1 MSRLGATADDD
12 GPFVRRN
19 PDRLTSTGV
28 VDVTK
33 LFVSALLVT
42 TALAQQPTLAKPPP
56 SRVELSG
63 HNAIGKPSRTPKRP
77 ISMPFELR
85 NNLIVMNTTVNGRR
99 QRAVLDSGSGGLI
112 VDQTFA
118 RKSGLVEG
126 DVLGH
131 AAGGGEQAQ
140 QLRPVVVPKLTVGPL
155 RFKNLGGYSMSLS
168 QLSASKKIG
177 FRIDL
182 IVGAPA
188 FKYGMVAVDYARHRV
203 TFGPSAS
210 GPACAA
216 PIPLTIVNNVPVV
229 EVRMRPT
236 PDAAPIPL
244 KLVVDLGTLNN
255 AVMLGGP
262 FVRSEAGKALI
273 RSGVP
278 QQVGHGTG
286 GKVQG
291 AVARIAEFQIGASQT
306 SNLEVAL
313 TSGVAAFE
321 AGFVDGS
328 LGVPFWQG
336 GVITF
341 DYQAGALCIET

>member
-1 MSRLGATADDD
+1 MTRLFIG
-12 GPFVRRN
+12 
-19 PDRLTSTGV
+19 
-28 VDVTK
+28 
-33 LFVSALLVT
+33 ALLVS
-42 TALAQQPTLAKPPP
+42 TALAQQPALAKTAPVAGAA
-56 SRVELSG
+56 SDDDASE
-63 HNAIGKPSRTPKRP
+63 KPIRSPRRP
-77 ISMPFELR
+77 ISMSFELR
-85 NNLIVMNTTVNGRR
+85 NNLIVMDTTVNGRR

-112 VDQTFA
+112 VDQAFA
-118 RKSGLVEG
+118 RKSGLIEG
-126 DVLGH
+126 EVLGN
-131 AAGGGEQAQ
+131 AAGCGEQAQ
-140 QLRPVVVPKLTVGPL
+140 QLRPVIVPKLTVGPL

-177 FRIDL
+177 FPINL
-182 IVGAPA
+182 IVGSPA
-188 FKYGMVAVDYARHRV
+188 FKYGMVAVDYTRHRV
-203 TFGPSAS
+203 TFGPTGS

-229 EVRMRPT
+229 EVRLRPT
-236 PDAAPIPL
+236 LDAEPISL

-278 QQVGHGTG
+278 RQVGHGTG

-291 AVARIAEFQIGASQT
+291 AVARIADFQIGT
-306 SNLEVAL
+306 SRTPDLEVAL

-341 DYQAGALCIET
+341 DYQAGTLCIET